1 MVRITAELTKKNNN
15 KIIIYIVSELCTY
28 LIPTLGEQ
36 VSFHC
41 EGTLKKILDWNERPL
56 NPQHG
61 LEGGIGFASTRLRR
75 LVLGRKRRKKQR
87 PVFFRKRIRGSCVG
101 ICNINNEK
109 INKYTINY
117 VR

>member
-1 MVRITAELTKKNNN
+1 M
-15 KIIIYIVSELCTY
+15 YIF
-28 LIPTLGEQ
+28 IPTLGKQ

-87 PVFFRKRIRGSCVG
+87 PVSFESVYVDRAWEYATLTTKKL
-101 ICNINNEK
+101 IN
-109 INKYTINY
+109 TL
-117 VR
+117 